1 MIGSQEKQLYKHFK
15 NQEIMAVSK
24 AKSVWNGTLKEGKGT
39 MAFTGFEGPFTFKT
53 RFEGA
58 KGTNPEELVGAA
70 QSGCY
75 SMFLSALLTEE
86 GLNPESIETSA
97 EVTLGDVDGGPAIT
111 NIKLATVVKCT
122 GLSQEKF
129 KELAETAKVKCPISR
144 LYAGG
149 TADIE
154 LDAKLV

>member
-1 MIGSQEKQLYKHFK
+1 MKIR
-15 NQEIMAVSK
+15 NV
-24 AKSVWNGTLKEGKGT
+24 KSVWNGTLKEGKGT
-39 MAFTGFEGPFTFKT
+39 MSFTGYTGPFTFAT
-53 RFEGA
+53 RFEDA

-75 SMFLSALLTEE
+75 SMFLSALLTGE
-86 GLNPESIETSA
+86 GLNPESIETTA
-97 EVTLGDVDGGPAIT
+97 AVTLGEKDGGPAIT
-111 NIKLATVVKCT
+111 NIKLSTVVKCQ

-129 KELAETAKVKCPISR
+129 DELAQTAKEKCPISR

-149 TADIE
+149 TASID

>member
-1 MIGSQEKQLYKHFK
+1 MTVRK
-15 NQEIMAVSK
+15 V
-24 AKSVWNGTLKEGKGT
+24 KSVWNGTLKEGKGT
-39 MAFTGFEGPFTFKT
+39 MGFTGYEGPFTFAT
-53 RFEGA
+53 RFENA

-75 SMFLSALLTEE
+75 SMFLSALLSGE
-86 GLNPESIETSA
+86 GLNPESIETEA
-97 EVTLGDVDGGPAIT
+97 TVTLGDLDGGPAIT
-111 NIKLATVVKCT
+111 NIKLETVVKCA

-129 KELAETAKVKCPISR
+129 MELAETAKVKCPISR

-149 TADIE
+149 TATIE

>member
-1 MIGSQEKQLYKHFK
+1 MQIR
-15 NQEIMAVSK
+15 NV
-24 AKSVWNGTLKEGKGT
+24 KSVWNGTLKEGKGK
-39 MAFTGFEGPFTFKT
+39 MDITGYSGPFTFAT
-53 RFEGA
+53 RFENE

-75 SMFLSALLTEE
+75 SMFLSALISGE
-86 GLNPESIETSA
+86 GLNPESIETTA
-97 EVTLGDVDGGPAIT
+97 AVTLGEVGGGPAIT
-111 NIKLATVVKCT
+111 NIKLATVVKCA

-129 KELAETAKVKCPISR
+129 TELAQAAKEKCPISR

-149 TADIE
+149 TATIE

>member
-1 MIGSQEKQLYKHFK
+1 MQVR
-15 NQEIMAVSK
+15 NV
-24 AKSVWNGTLKEGKGT
+24 KSVWNGSLKEGKGN
-39 MAFTGFEGPFTFKT
+39 MDITGYSGPFTFAT
-53 RFEGA
+53 RFENE

-75 SMFLSALLTEE
+75 SMFLSALIDGE
-86 GLNPESIETSA
+86 GLTVESVETTA
-97 EVTLGDVDGGPAIT
+97 AVTLGEVDGGPAIT
-111 NIKLATVVKCT
+111 NIKLATVVKCD

-129 KELAETAKVKCPISR
+129 AELSVAAKEKCPISR

-149 TADIE
+149 TATIE

>member
-1 MIGSQEKQLYKHFK
+1 MQVR
-15 NQEIMAVSK
+15 NV
-24 AKSVWNGTLKEGKGT
+24 KSVWTGSLKEGKGN
-39 MAFTGFEGPFTFKT
+39 MDITGYSGPFTFAT
-53 RFEGA
+53 RFENE

-75 SMFLSALLTEE
+75 SMFLSALIDGAGLTA
-86 GLNPESIETSA
+86 ESIETTA
-97 EVTLGDVDGGPAIT
+97 AVTLGEVDGGPAIT
-111 NIKLATVVKCT
+111 NIKLATVVKCE

-129 KELAETAKVKCPISR
+129 AELSVAAKEKCPISR

-149 TADIE
+149 TATIE

>member
-1 MIGSQEKQLYKHFK
+1 MT
-15 NQEIMAVSK
+15 VRTV
-24 AKSVWNGTLKEGKGT
+24 KSVWNGTLKEGKGK
-39 MAFTGFEGPFTFKT
+39 MDITGYSGPFTFAT
-53 RFEGA
+53 RFENA

-75 SMFLSALLTEE
+75 SMFLSALLSGE
-86 GLNPESIETSA
+86 GLNPESIETEA
-97 EVTLGDVDGGPAIT
+97 AVTLGELDGGPAIT
-111 NIKLATVVKCT
+111 NIKLSTVVKCE

-129 KELAETAKVKCPISR
+129 DELAVVAKEKCPISR

-149 TADIE
+149 TSSIE